1 MVPVAPHC
9 RDREELSN
17 KKNAMS
23 RHRLQLGLLIAAT
36 LPCLVAQETPAPAV
50 PVEEIPAPQAVPVEE
65 APPAPQVV
73 APGGN
78 VAQAGAIEKA
88 VSRSGMFRVIGG
100 GSGTEATSQRSSVA
114 LLLEQT
120 KDNFEAL
127 LKNGIAQEDPKQA
140 NAPIRLGPRG
150 QAADFKIPIDVIL
163 SGKQGDP
170 SPPRSVVY
178 ELVVTPESFIL
189 RIRVHRARGIDNE
202 QLERAALTMLLYERA
217 LRGENPREFNEKD
230 AALFVVRPWLVEGL
244 IEANKWRT
252 NRADRRIYEGV
263 FRQGG
268 GFTAEEIFE
277 LPEENYRRLD
287 GASRLSFRALS
298 GALLMAL
305 LEQPEGRSAFE
316 SFASEAARFSGEMPV
331 LLRKH
336 FPQLNLSGNSLQKWW
351 ALKLARM
358 VQPQLTEV
366 LSIRDTELALD
377 EALRF
382 HLKGPDG
389 NMANHSIDEWALI
402 PPLKEQERVEAL
414 RPAED
419 SLTRLSYRCFP
430 SYRPLLIEY
439 QQILRDLAS
448 GKKNK
453 ALGEQ
458 VEELM
463 SQRRTRME
471 RALRARDYMDFMEI
485 SQARDLSGEFDDYMR
500 LKEELELRPRPKR
513 HDRITEVLGTMEKV
527 YEPRRGR

>member
-1 MVPVAPHC
+1 MDP
-9 RDREELSN
+9 
-17 KKNAMS
+17 
-23 RHRLQLGLLIAAT
+23 RHLQLGLLAAA
-36 LPCLVAQETPAPAV
+36 CLSCLAAQEAPPPAV
-50 PVEEIPAPQAVPVEE
+50 PVEEDPPAPVAVPVEE
-65 APPAPQVV
+65 APASPKVV
-73 APGGN
+73 EPGGN
-78 VAQAGAIEKA
+78 IPRPEAIERA
-88 VSRSGMFRVIGG
+88 VSRSGMFRVVGG
-100 GSGTEATSQRSSVA
+100 DSGTEANSQRSSVA

-120 KDNFEAL
+120 KDNFEEL
-127 LKNGIAQEDPKQA
+127 LKSGTVTEDLKQA
-140 NAPIRLGPRG
+140 NAPIRLAPKGR
-150 QAADFKIPIDVIL
+150 AADFKIPIDVIL
-163 SGKQGDP
+163 SGKPGDP
-170 SPPRSVVY
+170 APPRSVVY
-178 ELVVTPESFIL
+178 ELVVTPESFSL
-189 RIRVHRARGIDNE
+189 RIRVHRARGVDNE

-217 LRGENPREFNEKD
+217 LREEDPRSFDEKD
-230 AALFVVRPWLVEGL
+230 VALFVVRPWLVEGL

-277 LPEENYRRLD
+277 LPEESYRRLD

-305 LEQPEGRSAFE
+305 LEQPEGRDAFQ
-316 SFASEAARFSGEMPV
+316 SFAGEAARFSGEMPV

-358 VQPQLTEV
+358 VQPPLTEV

-382 HLKGPDG
+382 HLRGADG
-389 NMANHSIDEWALI
+389 NMVNHSIEEWALI

-419 SLTRLSYRCFP
+419 ALMRLSYRCFP
-430 SYRPLLIEY
+430 SYRSLLVEY
-439 QQILRDLAS
+439 QQILRELAA

-453 ALGEQ
+453 ALGEK

-463 SQRRTRME
+463 GQRRTRME
-471 RALRARDYMDFMEI
+471 RALRARDYLDFIEI
-485 SQARDLSGEFDDYMR
+485 SQARDLSGEFEDYMR

-527 YEPRRGR
+527 YESRRGR